1 MDTSKVA
8 LIIIYNHKYDKN
20 IDLLEKIYENRFSTI
35 YHLVPFYTGT
45 KPNVIPVYESSF
57 NFQGYIAQGLKS
69 FFSEKAIHYFFVAD
83 DMIINPAINENN
95 YFNYFNIDERTSF
108 LPDFFNLYRE
118 EFWPHRLDG
127 FLFQVEENGIETKG
141 ELPDYQEAENR
152 LLKVGAIRGPLDKE
166 RPLKWKDLYD
176 KPSRGLL
183 YIETWKRHA
192 LHFSDFVHKKKYRL
206 NYPLTASYSDILV
219 VSSQD
224 IKQFCH
230 YCGVFAALD
239 LFVEMALPTAL
250 ALSADKI
257 VTEKDLTYEGKP
269 LWLDAVSEFL
279 SPYKNNLELLI
290 TNYPENVLYI
300 HPIKLSQWDCS
311 CLKK

>member
-1 MDTSKVA
+1 MNTSKVV

-20 IDLLEKIYENRFSTI
+20 IDLLEKIYENRFSSI
-35 YHLVPFYTGT
+35 YHLVPFYTGD
-45 KPNVIPVYESSF
+45 KPNVIPVYENSF
-57 NFQGYIAQGLKS
+57 YFQGYIAQGVKS
-69 FFSEKAIHYFFVAD
+69 FFNEKAEHYFFVAD

-95 YFNYFNIDERTSF
+95 YSDYFNVDDNTSF
-108 LPDFFNLYRE
+108 LPDFFNVHRE
-118 EFWPHRLDG
+118 EYWPHRLKG
-127 FLFQVEENGIETKG
+127 FLFQLDKEGIEVKG
-141 ELPDYQEAENR
+141 ELPSYQEAESR
-152 LLKVGAIRGPLDKE
+152 LLKVGAIKRPLEQE
-166 RPLKWKDLYD
+166 RPLKWIDLYE
-176 KPSRGLL
+176 KPGRNLL
-183 YIETWKRHA
+183 VKENRTRSAHQ
-192 LHFSDFVHKKKYRL
+192 FSDFVYKKEYRL
-206 NYPLTASYSDILV
+206 NYPLAASYSDILV
-219 VSSQD
+219 VSAQS

-257 VTEKDLTYEGKP
+257 VTEKDLAYEGKP
-269 LWLDAVSEFL
+269 LWLEAVSEFL